1 MRRNWKNRVFDYLM
15 MTVGCVLFAVGIS
28 IFIDPYN
35 LAPGGTTG
43 IGIIISY
50 LTNVKTGTLIFI
62 MNIPLLIFG
71 WIKFGTKFIIST
83 MYVTTLSSF
92 LMNMIEKYLIP
103 VIGLVTE
110 NVLIAGAAGGALFA
124 IGMGVIFKHGGTTG
138 GSDIIVRA
146 VRQKHPHLKTGRI
159 YLISDSIIIMV
170 SAFVF
175 QNIENALYAA
185 VTIVVSNFVL
195 DRVLYGGDHAHV
207 LYVISDE
214 ADKISDRIL
223 KEVDVGVTKI
233 HGEGGYTGQNKNVLM
248 IVVKNYNYTKVRNIV
263 REEDKEAFLIVS
275 GASEVFGDGYKD
287 HYMQEI

>member
-1 MRRNWKNRVFDYLM
+1 MKRKVLERIWDYVM
-15 MTVGCVLFAVGIS
+15 MTVGCILFAAGIS

-50 LTNVKTGTLIFI
+50 LTNIQTGTLIFI

-71 WIKFGTKFIIST
+71 WIKFGTKFIVST
-83 MYVTTLSSF
+83 IYVTTLSSF
-92 LMNMIEKYLIP
+92 LMNIIDSYLLP

-110 NVLIAGAAGGALFA
+110 NVLLAGAAGGAIFA
-124 IGMGVIFKHGGTTG
+124 AGMGIIFKHGGTTG

-159 YLISDSIIIMV
+159 YLISDFFIILA

-175 QNIENALYAA
+175 KNIENALYAV

-207 LYVISDE
+207 LYVISRK
-214 ADKISDRIL
+214 ADVISNRIL
-223 KEVDVGVTKI
+223 EEVDVGVTKL
-233 HGEGGYTGQNKNVLM
+233 HGEGGYTGKAKNVLM
-248 IVVKNYNYTKVRNIV
+248 IVVKNYNYSKVRNII

-275 GASEVFGDGYKD
+275 NASEVFGDGYKD